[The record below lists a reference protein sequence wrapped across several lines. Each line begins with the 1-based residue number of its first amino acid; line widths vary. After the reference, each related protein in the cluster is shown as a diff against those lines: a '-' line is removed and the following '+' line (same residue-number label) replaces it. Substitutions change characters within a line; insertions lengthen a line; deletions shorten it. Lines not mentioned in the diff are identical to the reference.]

1 MDSVVI
7 LLIII
12 ALILAFMTFL
22 LIQIYDLLASAMRE
36 SRQSKRSYFRV
47 QETKDDDLDDSRD

>member
-22 LIQIYDLLASAMRE
+22 LIQIYDLLASTMRE
-36 SRQSKRSYFRV
+36 SRQSKRSYFMV